1 MPVACLSPIF
11 YHHTVLMA
19 FFLRDELSMEEER
32 RKALRLFGI
41 DGTVFSYKYTSPG
54 ANQILVRNISAVCLF
69 IFLGCILK
77 YFLFKNVLK

>member
-1 MPVACLSPIF
+1 
-11 YHHTVLMA
+11 
-19 FFLRDELSMEEER
+19 MEEER

-69 IFLGCILK
+69 ILVGL
-77 YFLFKNVLK
+77 YFKVFFI

>member
-19 FFLRDELSMEEER
+19 LFLRDELSMEEER

-54 ANQILVRNISAVCLF
+54 ANQILVRNISGVCFFFFVGLYFKVFF
-69 IFLGCILK
+69 I
-77 YFLFKNVLK
+77 